1 MLPKDV
7 GSDTPSVRIGELSRR
22 VGVSEYVLR
31 AWEARYGLLKPA
43 RSSGGYRLYSDA
55 DEIRIRHMKA
65 HLAGGLA
72 AAQAA
77 RAALAE
83 ESTPATTTAGTTD
96 TTPDTNPDAATDPK
110 PPSSAEL
117 AGFVAELRDALD
129 GWDEPAAQASLDRL
143 LAEFTV
149 ETALRQVVLPYLHE
163 LGERWAAGAI
173 TIAHEHFASHVVRG
187 RLTNLARG
195 WGNGVGPRALLACPP
210 GEEHDLAL
218 LAFGIALNRR
228 GWRIAY
234 LGSNTPTADVI
245 ATAESVRPDLV
256 VMAATAPTRL
266 TAIAAELTAL
276 ARVAPLTLAGSG
288 ATRALAEEVGA
299 AYLSEDPITA
309 AATLRAR

>member
-1 MLPKDV
+1 
-7 GSDTPSVRIGELSRR
+7 
-22 VGVSEYVLR
+22 
-31 AWEARYGLLKPA
+31 
-43 RSSGGYRLYSDA
+43 
-55 DEIRIRHMKA
+55 MKA

-83 ESTPATTTAGTTD
+83 EIAPAAATGATPPATPSL
-96 TTPDTNPDAATDPK
+96 TPDA
-110 PPSSAEL
+110 PPTPL
-117 AGFVAELRDALD
+117 ADLVGFVAELREALNA
-129 GWDEPAAQASLDRL
+129 WDEPAAQAILDRL

-149 ETALRQVVLPYLHE
+149 ETVLRQVLLPYLHE
-163 LGERWAAGAI
+163 LGERWASGAI

-195 WGNGVGPRALLACPP
+195 WGNGLGPRALLACPP

-256 VMAATAPTRL
+256 VMAATAPARL
-266 TAIAAELTAL
+266 TAITAELEVL
-276 ARVAPLTLAGSG
+276 ARVAPLTLAGTG
-288 ATRALAEEVGA
+288 ATRALAEQVGA
-299 AYLSEDPITA
+299 QYLSDDPVTA
-309 AATLRAR
+309 AANLRAP